1 MRRPRRSRQPTQ
13 PRLHRRRR
21 PVAQSDHLQRE
32 GLAVARGDVEGVSL
46 PHEVRA
52 AVCVGLESVPRG
64 IGTAGRHWALL
75 FTNPRVR
82 SAQER
87 SRPVCRGLG
96 LAGGGTVT
104 ARVG

>member
-52 AVCVGLESVPRG
+52 AVCFGLVFFPRG
-64 IGTAGRHWALL
+64 IGTADWHWARF

-82 SAQER
+82 SAQEGPG
-87 SRPVCRGLG
+87 PVCSGLG